1 MKLLHL
7 SFHFEYAEI
16 IEAILDRHDIGEYAR
31 HSMIEGK
38 DRDGKHFGT
47 QVFPGNVTVIQAQ
60 IPQGK
65 IDALFEDLQAF
76 RREKDAH
83 RHLQA
88 LILPVERRL
97 HDDSHQSIR

>member
-16 IEAILDRHDIGEYAR
+16 IEPLLDRHEVVNYTR
-31 HSMIEGK
+31 YSMVQGK
-38 DRDGKHFGT
+38 DCDGKHFGT

-60 IPQGK
+60 VPDQK
-65 IDALFEDLQAF
+65 VEAVLKDLQAF
-76 RREKDAH
+76 RQAKQAH

-88 LILPVERRL
+88 LILPVERCL
-97 HDDSHQSIR
+97 

>member
-7 SFHFEYAEI
+7 SFHFEYADI
-16 IEAILDRHDIGEYAR
+16 VTAILDRHDIGDYAR
-31 HSMIEGK
+31 YSMVEGK

-60 IPQGK
+60 VPDEK
-65 IDALFEDLQAF
+65 VDALFTDLQTF
-76 RREKDAH
+76 RQEKDAH

-88 LILPVERRL
+88 LILPLEQRL
-97 HDDSHQSIR
+97 

>member
-1 MKLLHL
+1 MKLLHV

-16 IEAILDRHDIGEYAR
+16 IEQILDRHGVDDYAR
-31 HSMIEGK
+31 YSMIEGK

-60 IPQGK
+60 VPDSSERV
-65 IDALFEDLQAF
+65 DALFQELQAF
-76 RREKDAH
+76 REERDAH

-88 LILPVERRL
+88 FLLPVERRL
-97 HDDSHQSIR
+97 

>member
-16 IEAILDRHDIGEYAR
+16 IEQILDRHEVSEYAR
-31 HSMIEGK
+31 YSMVEGK

-60 IPQGK
+60 MPENK
-65 IDALFEDLQAF
+65 IDALFDDLQAF
-76 RREKDAH
+76 REEKDAH

-88 LILPVERRL
+88 LILPIERRL
-97 HDDSHQSIR
+97 

>member
-16 IEAILDRHDIGEYAR
+16 IESLLDRHEVADYAR
-31 HSMIEGK
+31 YSMVQGK
-38 DRDGKHFGT
+38 DCDGKHFGT

-60 IPQGK
+60 VPDQK
-65 IDALFEDLQAF
+65 VEALLKDLQAF
-76 RREKDAH
+76 RQAKDAH

-88 LILPVERRL
+88 VILPAERCL
-97 HDDSHQSIR
+97 

>member
-1 MKLLHL
+1 MKLLQL

-16 IEAILDRHDIGEYAR
+16 IEPILDRHGIGDYTR
-31 HSMIEGK
+31 YPMIDGK

-60 IPQGK
+60 VPDEK
-65 IDALFEDLQAF
+65 VDALFEDLEAF
-76 RREKDAH
+76 REEKDAH

-88 LILPVERRL
+88 LVLQVERRL
-97 HDDSHQSIR
+97 

>member
-7 SFHFEYAEI
+7 SFHFEYAEQ
-16 IEAILDRHDIGEYAR
+16 IESILDRCEVRDYAR
-31 HSMIEGK
+31 YSMIEGS

-60 IPQGK
+60 VPEDK
-65 IDALFEDLQAF
+65 IDGLFKELQAF
-76 RREKDAH
+76 REKKDAH

-88 LILPVERRL
+88 LVLPVERRL
-97 HDDSHQSIR
+97 

>member
-16 IEAILDRHDIGEYAR
+16 IEAILDRHEIGNYAG

-47 QVFPGNVTVIQAQ
+47 QVVPGNVTVIQAQ
-60 IPQGK
+60 VPDEGV
-65 IDALFEDLQAF
+65 DALLEDLQAF
-76 RREKDAH
+76 REEKDAH

-88 LILPVERRL
+88 LVLPVERRL
-97 HDDSHQSIR
+97 